1 MFTPPPEPTPFSWRI
16 ILVGL
21 DRSEHGDLALTRGLQ
36 LAAKLGSTLHVVHAV
51 PFAPPVTP
59 GAIPAVAMPP
69 SADEVAAHLRR
80 RLEMEAARWST
91 TDGRLPTLHVRKGQP
106 AKIINEV
113 ADEVG
118 ADLIVLGTHGRSGLE
133 RMLLGSVSETVS
145 RHSSCTVL
153 LVRPKN
159 RG

>member
-1 MFTPPPEPTPFSWRI
+1 
-16 ILVGL
+16 
-21 DRSEHGDLALTRGLQ
+21 
-36 LAAKLGSTLHVVHAV
+36 
-51 PFAPPVTP
+51 
-59 GAIPAVAMPP
+59 
-69 SADEVAAHLRR
+69 
-80 RLEMEAARWST
+80 
-91 TDGRLPTLHVRKGQP
+91 VRKGQP